1 MVNRNDM
8 VLALLRDE
16 MNMVRSM
23 SLDEMDEYIESLL
36 VKIIGGLPD
45 NEITTRYNE
54 LMESEYNDFQVSE
67 VK

>member
-8 VLALLRDE
+8 VLTLLRDE

>member
-16 MNMVRSM
+16 MNMVRGM
-23 SLDEMDEYIESLL
+23 SLDEYDEYVESLL
-36 VKIIGGLPD
+36 VKIIGGLSD

-54 LMESEYNDFQVSE
+54 LMESEYNDFQVGE
-67 VK
+67 V

>member
-36 VKIIGGLPD
+36 VKIIGGLSD
-45 NEITTRYNE
+45 TDITTRYTE
-54 LMESEYNDFQVSE
+54 LMESEYNDFG

>member
-8 VLALLRDE
+8 VLTLLRDE

-36 VKIIGGLPD
+36 VKIIGDLSD
-45 NEITTRYNE
+45 DEITTRYND
-54 LMESEYNDFQVSE
+54 LMESEYNDFE

>member
-1 MVNRNDM
+1 MVHRNDK

-36 VKIIGGLPD
+36 VRIIKGLPD
-45 NEITTRYNE
+45 NELNE
-54 LMESEYNDFQVSE
+54 NYEQLMNSEYNDFE

>member
-16 MNMVRSM
+16 MNMVRGM

-36 VKIIGGLPD
+36 VKIIGGLSD

-54 LMESEYNDFQVSE
+54 LMESEYNDFQVGE

>member
-1 MVNRNDM
+1 MVNRIDM

-16 MNMVRSM
+16 MNMVRGM

-36 VKIIGGLPD
+36 VKIIGDLSD
-45 NEITTRYNE
+45 NEIATRYNE
-54 LMESEYNDFQVSE
+54 LMESEYNDFG